1 MEKIVDAQMIEKEL
15 ERINSVLGCRKNINE
30 NRVSKRTFGKRNLI
44 RLVSLDVSSG
54 VANLLNET
62 KGEHPDV
69 ENVKQFLYYAMD
81 LYMSSLTDK
90 SKRSFMDYVNSA
102 EGDNDF
108 EKLSHIRGYVLDG
121 YDENGNERN
130 PCNLLSIRPLKNE

>member
-62 KGEHPDV
+62 KGEHPNV

-108 EKLSHIRGYVLDG
+108 E
-121 YDENGNERN
+121 
-130 PCNLLSIRPLKNE
+130 

>member
-1 MEKIVDAQMIEKEL
+1 MGKIIDAQMIEKEL
-15 ERINSVLGCRKNINE
+15 ESINSFLGCRKNINE

-81 LYMSSLTDK
+81 LYMSSLTNK
-90 SKRSFMDYVNSA
+90 SKKSFMEYLNS
-102 EGDNDF
+102 EESEDDF
-108 EKLSHIRGYVLDG
+108 EELSHIRGYVLDG